1 MLSSALTVH
10 ASRTAVV
17 LPGTLG
23 SQVFDQI
30 TGPSGQ
36 KIVRRVA
43 GTANARPSTLTISHD
58 ISGTGFRQRCRTLVR
73 ADLQVLTTDIADTG
87 GVVPAAFA
95 YYVLDRPLSSGAAIA
110 TTDLG
115 DLTGYVIDVLTVSGQ
130 FAKILNQE
138 A

>member
-36 KIVRRVA
+36 KILRRVS
-43 GTANARPSTLTISHD
+43 GTANSRPSTLTISHEL
-58 ISGTGFRQRCRTLVR
+58 SGTGFKQRCRTLVR
-73 ADLQVLTTDIADTG
+73 ADLQVLNTDLADTG
-87 GVVPAAFA
+87 GVVPSAFG
-95 YYVLDRPLSSGAAIA
+95 YFVLDRALSTGGAIA

-115 DLTGYVIDVLTVSGQ
+115 DLAGYVIDVLTVSGQ
-130 FAKILNQE
+130 FAKLLNQE